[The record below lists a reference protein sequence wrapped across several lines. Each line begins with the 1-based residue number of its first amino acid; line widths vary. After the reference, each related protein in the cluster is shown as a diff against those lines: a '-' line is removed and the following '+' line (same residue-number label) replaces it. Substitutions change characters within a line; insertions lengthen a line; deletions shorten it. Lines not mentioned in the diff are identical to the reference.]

1 MSQVKETAAQAAA
14 RPVVR
19 EGRQN
24 INRRRMKIV
33 RLVVLILGT
42 IFALYPVLL
51 VIGASFDAR
60 NTLVGATIIPQQPS
74 LANYERLFN
83 NAQTPIW
90 TWLGNSIIVSGISTV
105 LTLALTILAAYSF
118 SRFRFYG
125 RRSSLLLTLVVQV
138 FPTVSALVAFFLL
151 LDQLGDIIP
160 WLGLNT
166 LGGLILLYMGGALG
180 ANAFLMKGYFDTIPR
195 EIDESAK
202 VDGADEWTTFYRIIL
217 PLIRPIIAV
226 VGILTFIG
234 TFNDYLI
241 PRVLLRDINTFTLA
255 VGLSTFLDNN
265 FAVNWGIF
273 AAGALIGAVPIT
285 IMFLLLQTQLIS
297 GLSQGAVKG

>member
-1 MSQVKETAAQAAA
+1 MTTPAQEATLKVATRSA
-14 RPVVR
+14 R
-19 EGRQN
+19 EGMVES
-24 INRRRMKIV
+24 NRRRNMV
-33 RLVVLILGT
+33 LRLIILILGT

-60 NTLVGATIIPQQPS
+60 NTLVGATIIPREPS
-74 LANYERLFN
+74 IANYEELFAN
-83 NAQTPIW
+83 PNTPILK
-90 TWLGNSIIVSGISTV
+90 WLGNSIIVSATSTV
-105 LTLALTILAAYSF
+105 LVLVLTTLAAYAF
-118 SRFRFYG
+118 SRFRFSG

-160 WLGLNT
+160 ALGLNT
-166 LGGLILLYMGGALG
+166 LGGLILLYCGGALG

-195 EIDESAK
+195 EIDESAR
-202 VDGADEWTTFYRIIL
+202 VDGADEWTTFTRIIL

-226 VGILTFIG
+226 IGMLTFIG

-241 PRVLLRDINTFTLA
+241 PRVLLKDVNTFTLA

-285 IMFLLLQTQLIS
+285 IMFLVLQTQLIS
-297 GLSQGAVKG
+297 GLSQGAIKG